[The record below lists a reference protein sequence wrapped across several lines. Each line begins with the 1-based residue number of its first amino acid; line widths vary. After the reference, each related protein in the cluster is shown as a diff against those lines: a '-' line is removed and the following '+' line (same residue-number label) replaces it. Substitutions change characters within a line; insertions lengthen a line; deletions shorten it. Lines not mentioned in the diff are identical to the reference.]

1 MSDRLL
7 SVRVSPGLFAACCLL
22 IAFQEAVP
30 AEAADK
36 IDPAASARQALESG
50 RSPWYDAQLDRLK
63 PIQLPAPAI
72 DRKPPELHLPELRYL
87 FLTLLGL
94 VMAGLVAGLV
104 WAVYRRSALAG
115 DRPIASAAPE
125 SNISV
130 DALPF
135 LRGRRGDNLL
145 EQARAFYAEGNYS
158 EAIIYL
164 FSYQL
169 ADLDRFAHLRLARGK
184 TNREYV
190 RETKNPPLRQLL
202 EQTMVAFEDVFFGG
216 QQLDQRRFESCWQK
230 VSQFEELAAE
240 GAR

>member
-1 MSDRLL
+1 M
-7 SVRVSPGLFAACCLL
+7 PGLFAACCLL
-22 IAFQEAVP
+22 MALEETMP

-36 IDPAASARQALESG
+36 IEPAASARQALESG
-50 RSPWYDAQLDRLK
+50 RFPWYDAQLDRLK

-72 DRKPPELHLPELRYL
+72 DRKLPKLHLPELRYL

-94 VMAGLVAGLV
+94 VMAALVAGLL
-104 WAVYRRSALAG
+104 WALYRRSALAG

-125 SNISV
+125 SRISV

-145 EQARAFYAEGNYS
+145 EQARALYAEGNYS

-169 ADLDRFAHLRLARGK
+169 AELDRFAHLRLARGK
-184 TNREYV
+184 TNREYA
-190 RETKNPPLRQLL
+190 RETRNVPLKHLL

-216 QQLDQRRFESCWQK
+216 QQLDQGRFESCWQQMP
-230 VSQFEELAAE
+230 QFEQLAAE